1 MKEKVLSGKKHGML
15 VMLIT
20 VALLIASVVGIV
32 FGGMMLEEG
41 KSPAL
46 FIVSLAYLCLF
57 WILIPGFKIL
67 KPQEA
72 LVLTLFGILLGCFM
86 GHWLHIYLVRSTEID
101 LMMFGRQTAPSAYV
115 YAAILTMLFSVLVN
129 VLAHFKMKKIDMVE
143 SLKSAE

>member
-46 FIVSLAYLCLF
+46 FIVSLAYLCLC

-67 KPQEA
+67 KTAGGA
-72 LVLTLFGILLGCFM
+72 LCS
-86 GHWLHIYLVRSTEID
+86 RC
-101 LMMFGRQTAPSAYV
+101 SAN
-115 YAAILTMLFSVLVN
+115 IS
-129 VLAHFKMKKIDMVE
+129 AH
-143 SLKSAE
+143 

>member
-46 FIVSLAYLCLF
+46 FIVSLAYLCRRR
-57 WILIPGFKIL
+57 
-67 KPQEA
+67 
-72 LVLTLFGILLGCFM
+72 
-86 GHWLHIYLVRSTEID
+86 RSCS
-101 LMMFGRQTAPSAYV
+101 RCSAN
-115 YAAILTMLFSVLVN
+115 I
-129 VLAHFKMKKIDMVE
+129 
-143 SLKSAE
+143 SAR

>member
-46 FIVSLAYLCLF
+46 FIVSLAYLCLC

-67 KPQEA
+67 
-72 LVLTLFGILLGCFM
+72 
-86 GHWLHIYLVRSTEID
+86 
-101 LMMFGRQTAPSAYV
+101 
-115 YAAILTMLFSVLVN
+115 
-129 VLAHFKMKKIDMVE
+129 
-143 SLKSAE
+143 